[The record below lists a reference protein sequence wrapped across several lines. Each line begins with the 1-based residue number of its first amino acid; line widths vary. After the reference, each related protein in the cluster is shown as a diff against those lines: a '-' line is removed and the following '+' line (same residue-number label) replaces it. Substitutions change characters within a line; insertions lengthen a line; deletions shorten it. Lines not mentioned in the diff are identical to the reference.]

1 MSSQTYKKLDSGSP
15 SGGLIERDNLQSI
28 LGKGVDLDDLS
39 AIVTAGYVKYDNL
52 PMPDDAMLNGRYD
65 QEFVPD
71 TDVEIVTGH
80 WSNAWKIADRTMS
93 TSETAAAKDR
103 AYRELRMQRDNL
115 LSKTDFYANSD
126 VTMPDNIKTY
136 RQALRDLP
144 ANTADPYNITWPED
158 PRGDLWNN

>member
-1 MSSQTYKKLDSGSP
+1 
-15 SGGLIERDNLQSI
+15 
-28 LGKGVDLDDLS
+28 
-39 AIVTAGYVKYDNL
+39 
-52 PMPDDAMLNGRYD
+52 MPDDAMLNGRYD

-93 TSETAAAKDR
+93 TSEAAAAKVR
-103 AYRELRMQRDNL
+103 AYNELRMQRDSL

-144 ANTADPYNITWPED
+144 ANTPDPYDITWPTD
-158 PRGDLWNN
+158 PRGDTWNT

>member
-1 MSSQTYKKLDSGSP
+1 MSSQTYKKLDGGSP
-15 SGGLIERDNLQSI
+15 SGGLIEKDNLQSI
-28 LGKGVDLDDLS
+28 LGKGVDLGGLCVVVS
-39 AIVTAGYVKYDNL
+39 AGYVKYDNTPIPEDSGL
-52 PMPDDAMLNGRYD
+52 DGRYD
-65 QEFVPD
+65 KEFVPD
-71 TDVEIVTGH
+71 TDVELVTGH
-80 WSNAWKIADRTMS
+80 WSNAWKIVDRTMS
-93 TSETAAAKDR
+93 TSEAAAAKVR
-103 AYRELRMQRDNL
+103 AYNELRIQRDSL

>member
-15 SGGLIERDNLQSI
+15 SGGLIEKDNLQSI

-39 AIVTAGYVKYDNL
+39 AIVTAGYVKYDNTPIPEDSGL
-52 PMPDDAMLNGRYD
+52 DGRYD
-65 QEFVPD
+65 KEFVPD
-71 TDVEIVTGH
+71 TDVELITGH

-93 TSETAAAKDR
+93 TSEAASAKDR
-103 AYRELRMQRDNL
+103 AYRELRIKRDDL
-115 LSKTDFYANSD
+115 LSMTDFYACSD

-144 ANTADPYNITWPED
+144 ANTPDPYDITWPED
-158 PRGDLWNN
+158 PRGDTWNN